1 MIEFCSFWVA
11 GLLFLNGDTKSLM
24 TLVSGLKNASEQELE
39 VVPIRHV
46 AVLSSLGYL
55 CTPQSMA
62 EILQSRMSMVIFL
75 NVHLAALAI
84 LGSHFFSCSMMTQP
98 SHSWFYDRVLQVFV
112 V

>member
-1 MIEFCSFWVA
+1 
-11 GLLFLNGDTKSLM
+11 
-24 TLVSGLKNASEQELE
+24 
-39 VVPIRHV
+39 
-46 AVLSSLGYL
+46 
-55 CTPQSMA
+55 MA